1 MKPKILI
8 TRRIPDA
15 GLDPLRE
22 VCEIQQWND
31 DEPIPRAAL
40 LRDVV
45 DVAGLYCLLTEQI
58 DAEVLD
64 AATRLKV
71 VSNMAVGY
79 DNIDV
84 GECTRR
90 KIPVGNTP
98 GVLTETTAD
107 LTWALMMAAARRIPE
122 AADHVR
128 AGRWRTWGPMLLTGP
143 DLHHATLGILGMGR
157 IGRAVA
163 RRARGFEMR
172 VLYHNRSRDEEA
184 ERELGATY
192 VDFDTLLAESDFL
205 SIHAALTPKTQHLID
220 AEALRK
226 MKPTAVL
233 VNAARGAIIDTQA
246 LVDALRDGRLF
257 AVALDVTDPEPL
269 PAEHPLLSFPNCLV
283 VPHIGSASIATRA
296 KMASMAAE
304 NLLAG
309 LRGERL
315 PHVVNP
321 SVYEDWA

>member
-8 TRRIPDA
+8 TRRIPNA
-15 GLDPLRE
+15 GLNLLRE
-22 VCEIQQWND
+22 VCEIIHWDD
-31 DEPIPRAAL
+31 DEPIPRSVL

-45 DVAGLYCLLTEQI
+45 DVAGLYCLLTERI

-84 GECTRR
+84 AECTRR

-107 LTWALMMAAARRIPE
+107 LAWALMMAAARRIPE
-122 AADHVR
+122 AADFVR
-128 AGRWRTWGPMLLTGP
+128 AGKWRTWGPMLFTGP
-143 DLHHATLGILGMGR
+143 DLHHATLGVLGMGR

-192 VDFDTLLAESDFL
+192 VDLDTLLSESDFL
-205 SIHAALTPKTQHLID
+205 SIHAALNSETQHLID
-220 AEALRK
+220 ANALRK

-233 VNAARGAIIDTQA
+233 INAARGAIVDTQA
-246 LVDALRDGRLF
+246 LVDALRDRRLF
-257 AVALDVTDPEPL
+257 AAALDVTDPEPL
-269 PAEHPLLSFPNCLV
+269 PADHPLLSFPNCLV

-309 LRGERL
+309 LRDERL

-321 SVYEDWA
+321 SVHKDLA